1 MLSYVDGCVY
11 WYTSEELGKWFVV
24 RTGNIFYVNFL
35 GNEHWFMS
43 IMMSQLNEHYISV
56 DQARYA
62 TSIIKKYTDTA
73 TIK

>member
-1 MLSYVDGCVY
+1 M
-11 WYTSEELGKWFVV
+11 V